1 MSYANECMDADIS
14 SPLASEATDLR
25 IATFRLARRIRAQR
39 AVDRMSDG
47 QFTVLATL
55 KVHGP
60 HTLGELAERE
70 RVSAPSM
77 TRTVNCLADAGY
89 LTRTPGQDDRR
100 TVRIALTDAGLAVVA
115 ETARRGDSWLAASL
129 ADLSAEQRA
138 TLAAAAAIMQE
149 VATR

>member
-1 MSYANECMDADIS
+1 MSYAKKNMDADLS
-14 SPLASEATDLR
+14 SALAAEATDLR
-25 IATFRLARRIRAQR
+25 TATFRLARRIRAQR

-60 HTLGELAERE
+60 HTLGELADRE

-77 TRTVNCLADAGY
+77 TRTVNCLEEAGY
-89 LTRTPGQDDRR
+89 LTRSPGEEDRR
-100 TVRIALTDAGLAVVA
+100 KVRIALTDAGRAIVE

-129 ADLSAEQRA
+129 ADLTAEQRA